1 MTRKKKFVTN
11 QTRRRRKN
19 KLVEKQ
25 EEGVFDKLCNAKI
38 KKISRKKE
46 MKESKARC
54 KNGK

>member
-25 EEGVFDKLCNAKI
+25 EEGVFDKSCNAKI

-54 KNGK
+54 ENGK